1 MENYPTLDQFHRA
14 MYAAHPGISIETVT
28 IMYQEKYPTV
38 TATATEIQPE
48 KKSKKKK

>member
-28 IMYQEKYPTV
+28 AMYQEKYPTV
-38 TATATEIQPE
+38 TATEIQPE